1 MTSSLPAKRFD
12 WKNLRVRLISAFA
25 IIPAVALAVWLG
37 GWTYTALICIVGA
50 LLAREWG
57 RLVAPSAPIRVG
69 LVIGASV
76 ISVIVMSHIAGLAS
90 QAGAA
95 NSATLWMVTWGLIVV
110 GSALTTLVAF
120 RLTAHVPDAA
130 YGVFYIAP
138 AGIGMVWLRDMPEG
152 AAWSVYLFAVTW
164 WTDIMAY
171 IWGNIFKG
179 PKLWP
184 RYSPNKTW
192 SGFFGGLFGAM
203 LTAAIVLAISAAF
216 GHGFIG
222 YPGAIFIGLITGLAT
237 MGGDLWE
244 SMLKRRFGVKDT
256 GGIIPGHG
264 GMLDRVDGLMFAV
277 MVVAAARLVQHWGWG
292 I

>member
-1 MTSSLPAKRFD
+1 MTSSPPARRFD
-12 WKNLRVRLISAFA
+12 WKNLRIRLISAFA
-25 IIPAVALAVWLG
+25 IIPAVAAAVWLG
-37 GWTYTALICIVGA
+37 GWSYTALICVVAA

-69 LVIGASV
+69 VTI
-76 ISVIVMSHIAGLAS
+76 GLACIAVIIS
-90 QAGAA
+90 AHLATLAADGDWTNARRYWLVSWGLVVAGAA
-95 NSATLWMVTWGLIVV
+95 LAAVV
-110 GSALTTLVAF
+110 ARG
-120 RLTAHVPDAA
+120 LTAKVPDAA
-130 YGVFYIAP
+130 YGVIYIAP
-138 AGIGMVWLRDMPEG
+138 AGIAMVWLRDMPEG
-152 AAWSVYLFAVTW
+152 APWTVYLFAVTW
-164 WTDIMAY
+164 WTDIMAFFV
-171 IWGNIFKG
+171 GSAFKG

-184 RYSPNKTW
+184 AFSPNKTW
-192 SGFFGGLFGAM
+192 SGFFGGLGGAILTGVIVLLISRVFGHNFIGLPGAM
-203 LTAAIVLAISAAF
+203 LV
-216 GHGFIG
+216 
-222 YPGAIFIGLITGLAT
+222 GLLTGLAT

>member
-1 MTSSLPAKRFD
+1 MTSSPPARRFD
-12 WKNLRVRLISAFA
+12 WKNLRIRLISAFA
-25 IIPAVALAVWLG
+25 IIPAVAAAVWLG
-37 GWTYTALICIVGA
+37 GWTYTALICVVAA

-69 LVIGASV
+69 VTIGLSCIAVI
-76 ISVIVMSHIAGLAS
+76 IAAHLATLAAEGDWTNARTYWLAS
-90 QAGAA
+90 WGLVVVGAA
-95 NSATLWMVTWGLIVV
+95 LSAVV
-110 GSALTTLVAF
+110 ARG
-120 RLTAHVPDAA
+120 LTAKAPDAA
-130 YGVFYIAP
+130 YGVIYIAP
-138 AGIGMVWLRDMPEG
+138 AGIAMVWLRDMPEG
-152 AAWSVYLFAVTW
+152 APWTVYLFAVTW
-164 WTDIMAY
+164 WTDIMAFFV
-171 IWGNIFKG
+171 GSAFKG

-184 RYSPNKTW
+184 AFSPNKTW
-192 SGFFGGLFGAM
+192 SGFFGGLGGAI
-203 LTAAIVLAISAAF
+203 LTGVIVLLISRLF

-222 YPGAIFIGLITGLAT
+222 LPGAMLVGLLTGLAT

-277 MVVAAARLVQHWGWG
+277 MVVAGARLVQHWGWG

>member
-1 MTSSLPAKRFD
+1 MTSSPPAKRFD

-37 GWTYTALICIVGA
+37 DWTYTVLICIVGA

-69 LVIGASV
+69 VVIGVSV
-76 ISVIVMSHIAGLAS
+76 IAAIVLAHIAGTASLAGS
-90 QAGAA
+90 PDAHLWWL
-95 NSATLWMVTWGLIVV
+95 ATWVSVLL
-110 GSALTTLVAF
+110 GSGLTTLVAF

-130 YGVFYIAP
+130 YGVIYIAP
-138 AGIGMVWLRDMPEG
+138 AGIAMVWLRDMPEG
-152 AAWSVYLFAVTW
+152 APWTVYLFAVTW

-171 IWGNIFKG
+171 IFGNAFKG

-184 RYSPNKTW
+184 KFSPNKTW
-192 SGFFGGLFGAM
+192 SGFWGGLFGAM
-203 LTAAIVLAISAAF
+203 LTGAIVLAISSAF
-216 GHGFIG
+216 KHPFIG
-222 YPGAIFIGLITGLAT
+222 YPGAIFVGLLTGLAT
-237 MGGDLWE
+237 SGGDLWE

-277 MVVAAARLVQHWGWG
+277 MIVAGARLVQHWGWG

>member
-1 MTSSLPAKRFD
+1 MTSSPPAKRFD

-37 GWTYTALICIVGA
+37 GWTYTVLICIVGA

-69 LVIGASV
+69 FIIGASV
-76 ISVIVMSHIAGLAS
+76 IAAIVLAHVASLAS
-90 QAGAA
+90 QGRWPDAHLYWLAA
-95 NSATLWMVTWGLIVV
+95 WGSILV
-110 GSALTTLVAF
+110 GSILTTLVAF

-130 YGVFYIAP
+130 YGVIYIAP
-138 AGIGMVWLRDMPEG
+138 AGIAMVWLRDMPEG
-152 AAWSVYLFAVTW
+152 APWSVYLFAVTW
-164 WTDIMAY
+164 WADIMAFAV
-171 IWGNIFKG
+171 GSTLKG

-184 RYSPNKTW
+184 RFSPNKTW
-192 SGFFGGLFGAM
+192 SGFWGGLGGAV
-203 LTAAIVLAISAAF
+203 LTGVIVLAISRAF

-222 YPGAIFIGLITGLAT
+222 YPGAAFVALLTGLAT

-256 GGIIPGHG
+256 GGLIPGHG
-264 GMLDRVDGLMFAV
+264 GVLDRVDGLMFAV

>member
-1 MTSSLPAKRFD
+1 MTSSPQAKTFD

-37 GWTYTALICIVGA
+37 GWTYTVLICLVGA

-69 LVIGASV
+69 LVIGVSV
-76 ISVIVMSHIAGLAS
+76 IAVIVMAHLSRLAELGQS
-90 QAGAA
+90 PNVQWWWLA
-95 NSATLWMVTWGLIVV
+95 TWGLVVV
-110 GSALTTLVAF
+110 GSLLTTLVAF

-130 YGVFYIAP
+130 YGVIYIAP
-138 AGIGMVWLRDMPEG
+138 AGIGMVWLRDMDMG
-152 AAWSVYLFAVTW
+152 AAWSVFLFAVTW

-171 IWGNIFKG
+171 IFGNIFKG

-192 SGFFGGLFGAM
+192 SGFFGGLVGAV
-203 LTAAIVLAISAAF
+203 LTAVIVLAISKAV
-216 GHGFIG
+216 GEDFIG
-222 YPGAIFIGLITGLAT
+222 YPGAMLIGFLTGLAT

-256 GGIIPGHG
+256 GGLIPGHG
-264 GMLDRVDGLMFAV
+264 GVLDRVDGLMFAV
-277 MVVAAARLVQHWGWG
+277 MVVAAARLIQFEFFA
-292 I
+292 

>member
-1 MTSSLPAKRFD
+1 MTSSPPAKRFD

-37 GWTYTALICIVGA
+37 GWTYTVLICIVGA

-69 LVIGASV
+69 FIIGASV
-76 ISVIVMSHIAGLAS
+76 ITAIVLAHVAGIAS
-90 QAGAA
+90 QGHWPHAERWWMAA
-95 NSATLWMVTWGLIVV
+95 WASVLV
-110 GSALTTLVAF
+110 GSGLTTLVAF

-130 YGVFYIAP
+130 YGVIYIAP
-138 AGIGMVWLRDMPEG
+138 AGIAMVWLRDMPEG
-152 AAWSVYLFAVTW
+152 APWTVYLFAVTW
-164 WTDIMAY
+164 WADIMAFAV
-171 IWGNIFKG
+171 GSTLKG

-184 RYSPNKTW
+184 RFSPNKTW
-192 SGFFGGLFGAM
+192 SGFWGGLGGAV
-203 LTAAIVLAISAAF
+203 LTGVIVLAISRAF
-216 GHGFIG
+216 GHGFVG
-222 YPGAIFIGLITGLAT
+222 YPGAAFVALLTGLAT